1 MTEFKNPTQQLRQF
15 QLRIAAAWLFV
26 FICFALLAA
35 RFFYLQV
42 WHHDQYSSRADANRL
57 AVSPTTPNRGV
68 ITDRNGVVLARNY
81 FAYSLEII
89 PSKINGTLEE
99 MINRLAEL
107 VTIDQRDRRRFK
119 KFLEESKSFHSIPI
133 RLRLSDAEVARFA
146 AQRFRFPGVEVRARM
161 FRQYPLGT
169 TAAHVIGYISR
180 ISQQDVERIKEIKEQ
195 NNNSGASSDARFNT
209 LNYKGTDYI
218 GKIGIEQSYE
228 AELHGLTG
236 FEEVEVTAGGRPV
249 RTLSRTQAVPG
260 NNLVLALD
268 IKLQKVAEQAFAGR
282 RGALIA
288 IEPATGD
295 ILAFVSAPSF
305 DPNLFVDGIDQQTW
319 DELNNSPSKPLL
331 NRPLHGAYPPGS
343 TYKPFMAL
351 AALALHKRKAQWGFQ
366 DPGYYTL
373 GGHTFRDDVRTGHGW
388 VDMYRSIVASCDTYY
403 YTLAHDLGV
412 NAIEAFM
419 KPWSFGQLTGI
430 DIKGEAKGVLPST
443 DWKKKAYR
451 RRDLQRWYDGE
462 TISLG
467 IGQGYNSFTILQL
480 AHATAILA
488 NDGVVMKPHLV
499 KKIEQPITHETRLTV
514 PQASYK
520 INVSQA
526 HLDFVKR
533 AMMGVATEGTALAA
547 FRGSP
552 YHAAVKTGTAQV
564 FSLRGG
570 KYRAHAV
577 AESRRDHALI
587 IGFAPGNA
595 RTAGAQPKQNRIN
608 ETTASNEPTEIA
620 FALIVEN
627 GGWGAQAAAPI
638 ARKILDY
645 YLVDRFNPEVGAA
658 AALSAASIP
667 EHGSASALPSLPF
680 STPPLS
686 TDTPAEDTTPT
697 ENRQYQHGY

>member
-1 MTEFKNPTQQLRQF
+1 MTEFKNPARQLRQF

-26 FICFALLAA
+26 FVCFALLIA

-42 WHHDQYSSRADANRL
+42 WHHNQYSLRADANRL
-57 AVSPTTPNRGV
+57 AISPTTPNRGI

-81 FAYSLEII
+81 FAYSLEIT
-89 PSKINGTLEE
+89 PSKINGTLDET
-99 MINRLAEL
+99 ISRLAEI

-119 KFLEESKSFHSIPI
+119 KFLEESKSFASLPI
-133 RLRLSDAEVARFA
+133 RLRLSDEEVARFA
-146 AQRFRFPGVEVRARM
+146 TQRFRFPGVEVRARM

-180 ISQQDVERIKEIKEQ
+180 ISQQDLDHIKEIKETQ
-195 NNNSGASSDARFNT
+195 EQSNSSVENSDSRLNAN
-209 LNYKGTDYI
+209 NYKGTDYI

-228 AELHGLTG
+228 GELHGLTG
-236 FEEVEVTAGGRPV
+236 FEEVEVTAGGRPM
-249 RTLSRTQAVPG
+249 RTVSRTQAVPG

-268 IKLQKVAEQAFAGR
+268 IKLQKVAEQAFAGK

-288 IEPATGD
+288 IEPSTGD
-295 ILAFVSAPSF
+295 VLAFVSTPSF
-305 DPNLFVDGIDQQTW
+305 DPNLFVDGIDQQAW

-331 NRPLHGAYPPGS
+331 NRPLRGTYPPGS

-351 AALALHKRKAQWGFQ
+351 AALALHKRRPQWSFQ
-366 DPGYYTL
+366 DPGYYII
-373 GGHTFRDDVRTGHGW
+373 GGHTFRDDLRTGHGR

-403 YTLAHDLGV
+403 YVLAHDLGV

-467 IGQGYNSFTILQL
+467 IGQGYNSFTMLQL

-499 KKIEQPITHETRLTV
+499 KKIEHPITHEARLTV
-514 PQASYK
+514 PQASYQIK
-520 INVSQA
+520 VSQE

-533 AMMGVATEGTALAA
+533 AMVGVAKEGTAMAA
-547 FRGSP
+547 FHGAP

-564 FSLRGG
+564 YSLRGG
-570 KYRAHAV
+570 KYRAHAI

-595 RTAGAQPKQNRIN
+595 RPARLHAQLSQPN
-608 ETTASNEPTEIA
+608 ALAPPAEPTEIA

-645 YLVDRFNPEVGAA
+645 YLVDRFTPAAAAA

-680 STPPLS
+680 SEEPMSIGSP
-686 TDTPAEDTTPT
+686 
-697 ENRQYQHGY
+697 